1 VEVKMTESA
10 LMAAVPGQSL
20 TDYPKNYPWERPP
33 EMTDPNE
40 AIKFH
45 IDRISDPEVIDNVLD
60 LLEFGIP
67 AKTLSDS
74 MMTAAVGSGIH
85 SIDVSLIIEPIVR
98 EFMMEA
104 ANMAGVKYKET
115 FKPDKMTMAERASIF
130 DDVVESTPE
139 GERDK
144 GFELV
149 KEAAESMQE
158 EPVEETTEEEP
169 KGLMAR

>member
-1 VEVKMTESA
+1 MTEAA

-33 EMTDPNE
+33 EITDPND

-45 IDRISDPEVIDNVLD
+45 IDRVSDPDVIDNVLD
-60 LLEFGIP
+60 ALELGVP
-67 AKTLSDS
+67 VKTLSDS
-74 MMTAAVGSGIH
+74 MMTGAVASGIH
-85 SIDVSLIIEPIVR
+85 SIDTSLVVEPIVR
-98 EFMMEA
+98 DLIMKA
-104 ANMAGVKYKET
+104 ADMAGVKYKET
-115 FKPDKMTMAERASIF
+115 FKPDDLTLTQRASLF

-149 KEAAESMQE
+149 KEAAESIKE
-158 EPVEETTEEEP
+158 EPVEEETKEEP

>member
-1 VEVKMTESA
+1 MEVKMTEAA

-33 EMTDPNE
+33 EMTDPGD

-45 IDRISDPEVIDNVLD
+45 IDRISDEDVIDNVLD

-67 AKTLSDS
+67 AKTLSES

-98 EFMMEA
+98 DFMMKA
-104 ANMAGVKYKET
+104 ADMAGVNYKET
-115 FKPDKMTMAERASIF
+115 FKPNELTLDERASLF
-130 DDVVESTPE
+130 DKAVASTPE

-144 GFELV
+144 GFEIV
-149 KEAAESMQE
+149 KEAAESMKE
-158 EPVEETTEEEP
+158 EPVEEPTEEEP

>member
-1 VEVKMTESA
+1 MTESA

-33 EMTDPNE
+33 EMIDPND

-45 IDRISDPEVIDNVLD
+45 IDRVSDPDIIDNVLD
-60 LLEFGIP
+60 ALEFGVP
-67 AKTLSDS
+67 VKTLSDA
-74 MMTAAVGSGIH
+74 MMTGAVASGIH
-85 SIDVSLIIEPIVR
+85 SIDTSLIVEPIVR
-98 EFMMEA
+98 DFIMKA
-104 ANMAGVKYKET
+104 ADMAGVEYKEA
-115 FKPDKMTMAERASIF
+115 FKPDELTMTERASLF
-130 DDVVESTPE
+130 NDAVESTPE

-149 KEAAESMQE
+149 KEAAESMKE

>member
-1 VEVKMTESA
+1 MEVKMTEAA

-33 EMTDPNE
+33 EITDPND

-45 IDRISDPEVIDNVLD
+45 IDRIADEDVIDNVLD

-67 AKTLSDS
+67 AKTLSES

-85 SIDVSLIIEPIVR
+85 SIDVSLIVEPIVR
-98 EFMMEA
+98 DFMMKA
-104 ANMAGVKYKET
+104 ADMAGVNYKEA
-115 FKPDKMTMAERASIF
+115 FKPNEMTMAERASLF
-130 DDVVESTPE
+130 DDAVASTPE

-144 GFELV
+144 GFEIV
-149 KEAAESMQE
+149 KEAAESMKE
-158 EPVEETTEEEP
+158 EPVEEPTEEEP

>member
-1 VEVKMTESA
+1 MTESA

-33 EMTDPNE
+33 EMIDPNE

-45 IDRISDPEVIDNVLD
+45 IDRVSDPDIIDNVLD
-60 LLEFGIP
+60 VIEFGVP
-67 AKTLSDS
+67 VKTLSES
-74 MMTAAVGSGIH
+74 MMTAAVASGVH
-85 SIDVSLIIEPIVR
+85 SIDVSLIVEPIVR
-98 EFMMEA
+98 DFIMKA
-104 ANMAGVKYKET
+104 ADMAGVKYKET
-115 FKPDKMTMAERASIF
+115 FKPDELTVTQRASLF

>member
-1 VEVKMTESA
+1 MTEAA

-33 EMTDPNE
+33 EMTDPND

-45 IDRISDPEVIDNVLD
+45 IDRIADEDVIDNVLD

-67 AKTLSDS
+67 AKTLSES

-85 SIDVSLIIEPIVR
+85 SIDVSLIVEPIVR
-98 EFMMEA
+98 DFMMKA
-104 ANMAGVKYKET
+104 ADMAGVNYKET
-115 FKPDKMTMAERASIF
+115 FKPDEMTMAERASIF
-130 DDVVESTPE
+130 NDAVASTPE

-144 GFELV
+144 GFEIV
-149 KEAAESMQE
+149 KEAAESMKE
-158 EPVEETTEEEP
+158 EPVEEPTEEEP

>member
-1 VEVKMTESA
+1 MTEAA

-33 EMTDPNE
+33 EMTDPGD

-45 IDRISDPEVIDNVLD
+45 IDRISDEDVIDNVLD

-67 AKTLSDS
+67 AKTLSES
-74 MMTAAVGSGIH
+74 MMTAAVGI
-85 SIDVSLIIEPIVR
+85 VEPIVR
-98 EFMMEA
+98 DFMMKA
-104 ANMAGVKYKET
+104 ADMAGVNYKEA
-115 FKPDKMTMAERASIF
+115 FKPNELTLDERASLF
-130 DDVVESTPE
+130 DEAVTSTPE
-139 GERDK
+139 DKRDK
-144 GFELV
+144 GFEIV
-149 KEAAESMQE
+149 KEAAESMKE

>member
-1 VEVKMTESA
+1 MTEEA

-33 EMTDPNE
+33 EMTDPND

-45 IDRISDPEVIDNVLD
+45 IDRVSDPDIIDNVLD
-60 LLEFGIP
+60 ALEFGIP
-67 AKTLSDS
+67 VKTLSES
-74 MMTAAVGSGIH
+74 MMTGAVASGVH
-85 SIDVSLIIEPIVR
+85 SIDTSLIVEPIVR
-98 EFMMEA
+98 DFIMKA
-104 ANMAGVKYKET
+104 ADMAGVNYKET
-115 FKPDKMTMAERASIF
+115 FKPDEMTMAERASLF
-130 DDVVESTPE
+130 NDAVVSTPE

-144 GFELV
+144 GFDLV
-149 KEAAESMQE
+149 KEASESMRE

>member
-1 VEVKMTESA
+1 MTEAA

-33 EMTDPNE
+33 EITDPND

-45 IDRISDPEVIDNVLD
+45 IDRIADEDVIDNVLD

-67 AKTLSDS
+67 AKTLSES

-85 SIDVSLIIEPIVR
+85 SIDVSLIVEPIVR
-98 EFMMEA
+98 DFMMKA
-104 ANMAGVKYKET
+104 ADMAGVNYKET
-115 FKPDKMTMAERASIF
+115 FKPDEMTMAERASLF
-130 DDVVESTPE
+130 NDAVASTPE

-144 GFELV
+144 GFEIV
-149 KEAAESMQE
+149 KEAAESMKE
-158 EPVEETTEEEP
+158 EPVEEPTEEEP

>member
-1 VEVKMTESA
+1 MEVKMTEAA

-33 EMTDPNE
+33 EMTDPND

-45 IDRISDPEVIDNVLD
+45 IDRIADEDVIDNVLD
-60 LLEFGIP
+60 LLEFGVP
-67 AKTLSDS
+67 AKTLSES

-85 SIDVSLIIEPIVR
+85 SIDVSLIVEPIVR
-98 EFMMEA
+98 DFIMKA
-104 ANMAGVKYKET
+104 ADMAGVNYKEA
-115 FKPDKMTMAERASIF
+115 FKPNEMTMAERASLF
-130 DDVVESTPE
+130 DDAVASTPE

-149 KEAAESMQE
+149 KEAAESMKE
-158 EPVEETTEEEP
+158 EPVEEPTEEEP

>member
-1 VEVKMTESA
+1 MEVNMTEAA

-85 SIDVSLIIEPIVR
+85 SIDISLIIEPIVR

>member
-1 VEVKMTESA
+1 MTEAA

-130 DDVVESTPE
+130 DDVVESIPE
-139 GERDK
+139 DKRDK
-144 GFELV
+144 GFEVV
-149 KEAAESMQE
+149 KEAAESMKE
-158 EPVEETTEEEP
+158 KPVEEETKEEP

>member
-1 VEVKMTESA
+1 MTEAA

-33 EMTDPNE
+33 EITDPND

-45 IDRISDPEVIDNVLD
+45 IDRIADEDVIDNVLD

-67 AKTLSDS
+67 AKILSEA
-74 MMTAAVGSGIH
+74 MMSGAVASGIH

-98 EFMMEA
+98 DFIMKA
-104 ANMAGVKYKET
+104 ADMAGIEYKET
-115 FKPDKMTMAERASIF
+115 FKPDEMTMAERASLF
-130 DDVVESTPE
+130 DEAVASVPE

-149 KEAAESMQE
+149 KEAAESMKE
-158 EPVEETTEEEP
+158 EPVEEETKEEP

>member
-1 VEVKMTESA
+1 MTEAA

-33 EMTDPNE
+33 EMTDPGD

-45 IDRISDPEVIDNVLD
+45 IDRISDEDVIDNVLD

-67 AKTLSDS
+67 AKTLSES

-85 SIDVSLIIEPIVR
+85 SIDISLIVEPIVR
-98 EFMMEA
+98 DFMMKA
-104 ANMAGVKYKET
+104 ADMAGVNYKEA
-115 FKPDKMTMAERASIF
+115 FKPNELTLDERASLF
-130 DDVVESTPE
+130 DEAVTSTPE
-139 GERDK
+139 DKRDK
-144 GFELV
+144 GFEIV
-149 KEAAESMQE
+149 KEAAESMKE

>member
-1 VEVKMTESA
+1 MTEAA

-33 EMTDPNE
+33 EITDPND

-45 IDRISDPEVIDNVLD
+45 IDRIADEDVIDNVLD

-67 AKTLSDS
+67 AKTLSES

-85 SIDVSLIIEPIVR
+85 SIDISLIVEPIVR
-98 EFMMEA
+98 DFMMKA
-104 ANMAGVKYKET
+104 ADMAGVNYKET
-115 FKPDKMTMAERASIF
+115 FKPDEMTMAERASIF
-130 DDVVESTPE
+130 NDAVASTPE

-144 GFELV
+144 GFEIV
-149 KEAAESMQE
+149 KEAAESMKE
-158 EPVEETTEEEP
+158 EPVEEPTEEEP

>member
-1 VEVKMTESA
+1 MTEAA

-33 EMTDPNE
+33 EMTDPND

-45 IDRISDPEVIDNVLD
+45 IDRIADEDVIDNVLD
-60 LLEFGIP
+60 LLEFGVP
-67 AKTLSDS
+67 AKTLSES

-85 SIDVSLIIEPIVR
+85 SIDVSLIVEPIVR
-98 EFMMEA
+98 DFIMKA
-104 ANMAGVKYKET
+104 ADMAGVNYKEA
-115 FKPDKMTMAERASIF
+115 FKPNEMTMAERASLF
-130 DDVVESTPE
+130 DDAVASTPE

-149 KEAAESMQE
+149 KEAAESMKE
-158 EPVEETTEEEP
+158 EPVEEPTEEEP

>member
-1 VEVKMTESA
+1 VEVKMTEAA

-33 EMTDPNE
+33 EITDPND

-45 IDRISDPEVIDNVLD
+45 IDRIADEDVIDNVLD

-67 AKTLSDS
+67 AKTLSES

-85 SIDVSLIIEPIVR
+85 SIDVSLIVEPIVR
-98 EFMMEA
+98 DFMMKA
-104 ANMAGVKYKET
+104 ADMAGIKYKET
-115 FKPDKMTMAERASIF
+115 FKPDEMTMAERASLF
-130 DDVVESTPE
+130 NDAVASTPE

-144 GFELV
+144 GFEIV
-149 KEAAESMQE
+149 KEAAESMKE
-158 EPVEETTEEEP
+158 EPVEEPTEEEP

>member
-1 VEVKMTESA
+1 MEVKMTEAA

-20 TDYPKNYPWERPP
+20 TDYPKNYAWERPP
-33 EMTDPNE
+33 EMVDPND

-45 IDRISDPEVIDNVLD
+45 IDRISDTEVIDNVLQ
-60 LLEFGIP
+60 LLQFGIP
-67 AKTLSDS
+67 VKTLSES

-85 SIDVSLIIEPIVR
+85 SIDVSLIVEPIVR
-98 EFMMEA
+98 DFMMKA
-104 ANMAGVKYKET
+104 ADMAGIKYKET
-115 FKPDKMTMAERASIF
+115 FKPDEMTMAERASLF
-130 DDVVESTPE
+130 DDAVASTPE

-149 KEAAESMQE
+149 KEAAESMKE
-158 EPVEETTEEEP
+158 KPVEEPTEEEP

>member
-1 VEVKMTESA
+1 MTEAA

-33 EMTDPNE
+33 ELTDFND
-40 AIKFH
+40 AIKYH
-45 IDRISDPEVIDNVLD
+45 MDRVSQEDVIDNVLD
-60 LLEFGIP
+60 ALEFGVP
-67 AKTLSDS
+67 VKVLSES
-74 MMTAAVGSGIH
+74 MMTGAVASGIH
-85 SIDVSLIIEPIVR
+85 SIDVSLIAEPVIR
-98 EFMMEA
+98 SFIMKA
-104 ANMAGVKYKET
+104 ADMAGVKYKET
-115 FKPDKMTMAERASIF
+115 FKPDELTVTQRASLF

>member
-1 VEVKMTESA
+1 VEVKMTEAA

-33 EMTDPNE
+33 EITDPND

-45 IDRISDPEVIDNVLD
+45 IDRIADEDVIDNVLD

-67 AKTLSDS
+67 AKTLSES

-85 SIDVSLIIEPIVR
+85 SIDVSLIVEPIVR
-98 EFMMEA
+98 DFMMKA
-104 ANMAGVKYKET
+104 ADMAGVNYKEA
-115 FKPDKMTMAERASIF
+115 FKPNEMTMAERASLF
-130 DDVVESTPE
+130 DDAVASTPE

-144 GFELV
+144 GFEIV
-149 KEAAESMQE
+149 KEAAESMKE
-158 EPVEETTEEEP
+158 EPVEEPTEEEP

>member
-1 VEVKMTESA
+1 MTEAA

-33 EMTDPNE
+33 EITDPND

-45 IDRISDPEVIDNVLD
+45 IDRIADEDVIDNVLD
-60 LLEFGIP
+60 LLEFGVP
-67 AKTLSDS
+67 AKTLSES

-98 EFMMEA
+98 DFMMKA
-104 ANMAGVKYKET
+104 ADMAGVNYKET
-115 FKPDKMTMAERASIF
+115 FKPDEMTMAERASIF
-130 DDVVESTPE
+130 DEAVASIPES
-139 GERDK
+139 ERDK
-144 GFELV
+144 GFEVV
-149 KEAAESMQE
+149 KEAAESMKE
-158 EPVEETTEEEP
+158 EPVEEETKEEP

>member
-1 VEVKMTESA
+1 MTEAA

-33 EMTDPNE
+33 EMTDPND

-45 IDRISDPEVIDNVLD
+45 IDRIADEDVIDNVLD
-60 LLEFGIP
+60 LLEFGVP
-67 AKTLSDS
+67 AKTLSES
-74 MMTAAVGSGIH
+74 MMTAAGGSGIH

-98 EFMMEA
+98 DFMMKA
-104 ANMAGVKYKET
+104 ADMAGVNYKET
-115 FKPDKMTMAERASIF
+115 FKPNEMTMAERASIF
-130 DDVVESTPE
+130 DEAVASTPE

-149 KEAAESMQE
+149 KEAAESMKE
-158 EPVEETTEEEP
+158 EPVEEETKEEP

>member
-1 VEVKMTESA
+1 MTEAA

-33 EMTDPNE
+33 ELTDFND
-40 AIKFH
+40 AIKYH
-45 IDRISDPEVIDNVLD
+45 MDRVSQEDVIDNVLD
-60 LLEFGIP
+60 ALEFGIP
-67 AKTLSDS
+67 AKTLAES

-85 SIDVSLIIEPIVR
+85 SIDVSLIVEPIVR
-98 EFMMEA
+98 DFIMKA
-104 ANMAGVKYKET
+104 ADMAGIEYKET
-115 FKPDKMTMAERASIF
+115 FKPDEMTMAERASLF
-130 DDVVESTPE
+130 DDAVESTPE
-139 GERDK
+139 GERDE

-158 EPVEETTEEEP
+158 EPVEEITEEQP

>member
-1 VEVKMTESA
+1 MTEAA

-45 IDRISDPEVIDNVLD
+45 IDRISDEDVIDNVLD

-67 AKTLSDS
+67 AKTLSES

-85 SIDVSLIIEPIVR
+85 SIDISLIVEPIVR
-98 EFMMEA
+98 DFMMKA
-104 ANMAGVKYKET
+104 ADMAGVNYKEA
-115 FKPDKMTMAERASIF
+115 FKPNELTLDERASLF
-130 DDVVESTPE
+130 DEAVTPTPE
-139 GERDK
+139 DKRDK
-144 GFELV
+144 GFEIV
-149 KEAAESMQE
+149 KEAAESMKE

>member
-1 VEVKMTESA
+1 MTEAA

-33 EMTDPNE
+33 EITDPND

-45 IDRISDPEVIDNVLD
+45 IDRIADEDVIDNVLD

-67 AKTLSDS
+67 AKTLSES

-85 SIDVSLIIEPIVR
+85 SIDVSLIVEPIVR
-98 EFMMEA
+98 DFMMKA
-104 ANMAGVKYKET
+104 ADMAGIKYKET
-115 FKPDKMTMAERASIF
+115 FKPDEMTMAERASLF
-130 DDVVESTPE
+130 DDAVASTPE

-144 GFELV
+144 GFEIV
-149 KEAAESMQE
+149 KEAAESMKE
-158 EPVEETTEEEP
+158 EPVEEPTEEEP

>member
-1 VEVKMTESA
+1 MTEAA

-33 EMTDPNE
+33 EMTDPND

-45 IDRISDPEVIDNVLD
+45 IDRIADEDVIDNVLD
-60 LLEFGIP
+60 LLEFGVP
-67 AKTLSDS
+67 AKTLSES

-98 EFMMEA
+98 DFMMKA
-104 ANMAGVKYKET
+104 ADMAGVNYKET
-115 FKPDKMTMAERASIF
+115 FKPNEMTMAERASIF
-130 DDVVESTPE
+130 DEAVASTPE

-149 KEAAESMQE
+149 KEAAESMKE
-158 EPVEETTEEEP
+158 EPVEEETKEEP

>member
-1 VEVKMTESA
+1 MEVKMTEAA

-130 DDVVESTPE
+130 DDVVESIPE
-139 GERDK
+139 DKRDK
-144 GFELV
+144 GFEVV
-149 KEAAESMQE
+149 KEAAESMKE
-158 EPVEETTEEEP
+158 KPVEEETKEEP